1 MGKKGSST
9 TTRPAHVHTNAPS
22 KQSIGGGGGDS
33 GSNHRRAPPFTEPA
47 GDGW

>member
-22 KQSIGGGGGDS
+22 KQSIGGGGDS